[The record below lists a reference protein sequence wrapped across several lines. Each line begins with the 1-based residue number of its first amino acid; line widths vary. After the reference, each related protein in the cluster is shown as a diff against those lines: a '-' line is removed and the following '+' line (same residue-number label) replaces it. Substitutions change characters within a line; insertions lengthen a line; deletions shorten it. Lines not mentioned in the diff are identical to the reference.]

1 MLRFLQCS
9 LLALVVAVPFS
20 ARAAFARTVA
30 PAQVVAVQSLSAADL
45 VLLGGGFDAGLRSGM
60 VCRISR
66 DRTPVAEVVLVGLRR
81 SCSAALILE
90 LAPGQS
96 IHPGDLATVKT
107 LSL

>member
-1 MLRFLQCS
+1 
-9 LLALVVAVPFS
+9 
-20 ARAAFARTVA
+20 
-30 PAQVVAVQSLSAADL
+30 
-45 VLLGGGFDAGLRSGM
+45 M